1 MARILIADD
10 DDASIDVMS
19 TALSAEGHQVVIAVD
34 GEQALEMAVS
44 EKPDL
49 VFLDIMMPKIDG
61 YETCKRI
68 RKHAAVPDALPII
81 FLSSLQ
87 TSAEEAKAV
96 GASDRL
102 AKRHMVSDLQ
112 EMLAKHLG
120 PAGGLGHAG
129 T

>member
-10 DDASIDVMS
+10 DDASLDVMA
-19 TALSAEGHQVVIAVD
+19 TALSVEGHQVVVAVD
-34 GEQALEMAVS
+34 GKQALEMTVS

-49 VFLDIMMPKIDG
+49 IFLDIMMPKFDG

-68 RKHAAVPDALPII
+68 REHPDVPDEVPII
-81 FLSSLQ
+81 FL
-87 TSAEEAKAV
+87 TSVETSVEEAKAV

-112 EMLAKHLG
+112 EMLAKYL
-120 PAGGLGHAG
+120 
-129 T
+129 